1 MEIWAEQDIMEPI
14 ATHTIE
20 NPLVAVQGETVKVGV
35 ITKQN
40 GEDIELPGA
49 IRGYVT
55 LSDGNEIM
63 ITDGLIFENR
73 ASVILNESCLSVPG
87 NISITINVNNADICY
102 FNGIVQGGGD
112 LNAGA

>member
-1 MEIWAEQDIMEPI
+1 MEIWVEQDIKEPI

-20 NPLVAVQGETVKVGV
+20 NLIAQGENVKIGV

-87 NISITINVNNADICY
+87 NISITINVNDADICY

>member
-49 IRGYVT
+49 IRGYIT
-55 LSDGNEIM
+55 QSDGHQIM
-63 ITDGLIFENR
+63 TTDGMIDGNR
-73 ASVILNESCLSVPG
+73 ASVIINDSCLSVPG
-87 NISITINVNNADICY
+87 NISITINVNDADICY

-112 LNAGA
+112 LNADA